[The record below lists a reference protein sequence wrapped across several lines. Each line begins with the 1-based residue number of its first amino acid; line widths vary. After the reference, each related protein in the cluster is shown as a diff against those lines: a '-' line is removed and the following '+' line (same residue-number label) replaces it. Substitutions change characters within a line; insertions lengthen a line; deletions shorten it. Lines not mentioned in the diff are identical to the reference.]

1 MYLISV
7 YFDNHANKILQRY
20 IDEVAKATGNTFMI
34 DHKVPPHITISSI
47 EAKSVDVLKPAFE
60 SLAEKLAFIRT
71 RTGNSSFGNNVQ
83 GNFNQSNSNQSNS
96 NQSNSN
102 LGESNKIQI
111 VSVGQLAPYVLYAT
125 PVLNEMLQ
133 DLQEV
138 VYDTFKDIED
148 TDISRFYQPYSW
160 LPHITLGK
168 KMDKE
173 QMISAIKVMQEKFAP
188 LEAIITKIGLAK
200 VNPHED
206 VCVIELA

>member
-7 YFDNHANKILQRY
+7 YFDDHANKILQRY

-34 DHKVPPHITISSI
+34 DHKVPPHMTISSI
-47 EAKSVDVLKPAFE
+47 EAKSVDVLRPAFE

-71 RTGNSSFGNNVQ
+71 RTGNSSLGNNVQ
-83 GNFNQSNSNQSNS
+83 GNS

-111 VSVGQLAPYVLYAT
+111 VSVGQLLPYVLYAT

-148 TDISRFYQPYSW
+148 TYISRFYQPYSW

>member
-7 YFDNHANKILQRY
+7 YFDDHANKVLQRY

-34 DHKVPPHITISSI
+34 DHKVPPHMTISSI
-47 EAKSVDVLKPAFE
+47 EAKSVDVLRPAFE
-60 SLAEKLAFIRT
+60 SLAEKLAFTRT
-71 RTGNSSFGNNVQ
+71 RAGNSSLGNNVQ
-83 GNFNQSNSNQSNS
+83 GNSNQSNS

-111 VSVGQLAPYVLYAT
+111 VSVGQLLPYVLYAT

-173 QMISAIKVMQEKFAP
+173 QMISAVKVMQEKFAP

>member
-7 YFDNHANKILQRY
+7 YFDDHANKILQRY

-60 SLAEKLAFIRT
+60 SLAEKLAFTRIRA
-71 RTGNSSFGNNVQ
+71 GNSSLGNNVQ
-83 GNFNQSNSNQSNS
+83 GNSNQSNS

-111 VSVGQLAPYVLYAT
+111 VSVGQLLPYVLYAT

>member
-7 YFDNHANKILQRY
+7 YFDDHANKILQRY

-34 DHKVPPHITISSI
+34 DHKVPPHMTISSI
-47 EAKSVDVLKPAFE
+47 EAKSVDVLRPAFE
-60 SLAEKLAFIRT
+60 SLAEKLAFTRIRA
-71 RTGNSSFGNNVQ
+71 GNSSLGNNVQ
-83 GNFNQSNSNQSNS
+83 GNANQSNANQSND

-111 VSVGQLAPYVLYAT
+111 VSVGQLLPYVLYAT

>member
-34 DHKVPPHITISSI
+34 DHKVPPHMTISSI

-60 SLAEKLAFIRT
+60 SLAEKLAFTRT
-71 RTGNSSFGNNVQ
+71 RAGNSSLGNNVQ
-83 GNFNQSNSNQSNS
+83 GNSNQSNS

-111 VSVGQLAPYVLYAT
+111 VSVGQLLPYVLYAT

-173 QMISAIKVMQEKFAP
+173 QMISAVKVMQEKFAP

-206 VCVIELA
+206 VCVFELA

>member
-7 YFDNHANKILQRY
+7 YFDDHANKILQRY

-34 DHKVPPHITISSI
+34 DHKVPPHMTISSI

-96 NQSNSN
+96 N

-111 VSVGQLAPYVLYAT
+111 VSVGQLLPYVLYAT

>member
-7 YFDNHANKILQRY
+7 YFDDHANKILQRY

-34 DHKVPPHITISSI
+34 DHKVPPHMTISSI
-47 EAKSVDVLKPAFE
+47 EAKSVDVLRPAFE

-96 NQSNSN
+96 N

-111 VSVGQLAPYVLYAT
+111 VSVGQLLPSVLYAT

>member
-34 DHKVPPHITISSI
+34 DHKVPPHMTISSI

-60 SLAEKLAFIRT
+60 SLAEKLAFTRT

-96 NQSNSN
+96 N

-111 VSVGQLAPYVLYAT
+111 VSVGQLLPYVLYAT

-173 QMISAIKVMQEKFAP
+173 QMISAVKVMQEKFAP

-206 VCVIELA
+206 VCV

>member
-7 YFDNHANKILQRY
+7 YFDDHANKILQRY

-34 DHKVPPHITISSI
+34 DHKVPPHMTISSI

-60 SLAEKLAFIRT
+60 SLAEKLAFTRT

-83 GNFNQSNSNQSNS
+83 GNFNQSNSN
-96 NQSNSN
+96 

-111 VSVGQLAPYVLYAT
+111 VSVGQLLPYVLYAT

>member
-7 YFDNHANKILQRY
+7 YFDDHANKILQRY

-34 DHKVPPHITISSI
+34 DHKVPPHMTISSI

-60 SLAEKLAFIRT
+60 SLAEKLAFTRT

-83 GNFNQSNSNQSNS
+83 GNFNQSNSN
-96 NQSNSN
+96 

-111 VSVGQLAPYVLYAT
+111 VSVGQLLPYVLYAT

-173 QMISAIKVMQEKFAP
+173 QMISAVKVMQEKFAP

>member
-7 YFDNHANKILQRY
+7 YFDDHANKILQRY

-60 SLAEKLAFIRT
+60 SLAEKLAFTRT
-71 RTGNSSFGNNVQ
+71 RAGNSSLGNNVQ
-83 GNFNQSNSNQSNS
+83 GNSNQTNS

-111 VSVGQLAPYVLYAT
+111 VSVGQLLPYVLYAT

-173 QMISAIKVMQEKFAP
+173 QMISAIKVIQEKFAP

>member
-7 YFDNHANKILQRY
+7 YFDDHANKILQRY

-34 DHKVPPHITISSI
+34 DHKVPPHMTISSI
-47 EAKSVDVLKPAFE
+47 EAKSVDVLRPAFE
-60 SLAEKLAFIRT
+60 SLAEKLAFTRT
-71 RTGNSSFGNNVQ
+71 RAGNSSLGNNVQ
-83 GNFNQSNSNQSNS
+83 GNSNQSNS

-111 VSVGQLAPYVLYAT
+111 VSVGQLLPYVLYAT

-173 QMISAIKVMQEKFAP
+173 QMISAVKVMQEKFAP

>member
-7 YFDNHANKILQRY
+7 YFDDHANKILQRY

-34 DHKVPPHITISSI
+34 DHKVPPHMTISSI
-47 EAKSVDVLKPAFE
+47 EAKSVDVLRPAFE
-60 SLAEKLAFIRT
+60 SLAEKFAFTRT
-71 RTGNSSFGNNVQ
+71 RAGNSSLGNNVQ
-83 GNFNQSNSNQSNS
+83 GNSNQSNA

-111 VSVGQLAPYVLYAT
+111 VSVGQLLPYVLYAT

-173 QMISAIKVMQEKFAP
+173 QMISAVKVMQEKFAP

>member
-7 YFDNHANKILQRY
+7 YFDDQANKILQRY

-34 DHKVPPHITISSI
+34 DHKVPPHMTISSI
-47 EAKSVDVLKPAFE
+47 EAKSVDVLRPAFE
-60 SLAEKLAFIRT
+60 SLAEKLAFTRT
-71 RTGNSSFGNNVQ
+71 RAGNSSLGNNVQ
-83 GNFNQSNSNQSNS
+83 GNA

-111 VSVGQLAPYVLYAT
+111 VSVGQLLPYVLYAT

-148 TDISRFYQPYSW
+148 TDSSRFYQPYSW

-173 QMISAIKVMQEKFAP
+173 QMISAVKVMQEKFAP

>member
-7 YFDNHANKILQRY
+7 YFDDHANKILQRY

-47 EAKSVDVLKPAFE
+47 EAKSVDVLRPAFE

-96 NQSNSN
+96 N

-111 VSVGQLAPYVLYAT
+111 VSVGQLLPYVLYAT

>member
-34 DHKVPPHITISSI
+34 DHKVPPHMTISSI
-47 EAKSVDVLKPAFE
+47 EAKSVDVLRPAFE

-71 RTGNSSFGNNVQ
+71 RTGNSSLGNNVQ
-83 GNFNQSNSNQSNS
+83 GNS

-111 VSVGQLAPYVLYAT
+111 VSVGQLLPYVLYAT

>member
-7 YFDNHANKILQRY
+7 YFDDHANKILQRY

-34 DHKVPPHITISSI
+34 DHKVPPHMTISSI
-47 EAKSVDVLKPAFE
+47 EAKSVDVLRPAFE
-60 SLAEKLAFIRT
+60 SLAEKLAFTRT
-71 RTGNSSFGNNVQ
+71 RTGNSSLGNNVQ
-83 GNFNQSNSNQSNS
+83 GNSNQTNS

-111 VSVGQLAPYVLYAT
+111 VSVGQLLPYVLYAT

>member
-7 YFDNHANKILQRY
+7 YFDDHANKILQRY

-34 DHKVPPHITISSI
+34 DHKVPPHMTISSI

-60 SLAEKLAFIRT
+60 SLAEKLAFTRT
-71 RTGNSSFGNNVQ
+71 RAGNSSLGNNVQ
-83 GNFNQSNSNQSNS
+83 GNS

-111 VSVGQLAPYVLYAT
+111 VSVGQLLPYVLYAT

>member
-7 YFDNHANKILQRY
+7 YFDDHANKILQRY

-34 DHKVPPHITISSI
+34 DHKVPPHMTISSI
-47 EAKSVDVLKPAFE
+47 EAKSVDVLRPAFE
-60 SLAEKLAFIRT
+60 SLAEKLAFTRT
-71 RTGNSSFGNNVQ
+71 RAGNSSLGNNVQ
-83 GNFNQSNSNQSNS
+83 GNSNQSNA

-111 VSVGQLAPYVLYAT
+111 VSVGQLLPYVLYAT

-173 QMISAIKVMQEKFAP
+173 QMISAVKVMQEKFAP

>member
-7 YFDNHANKILQRY
+7 YFDDHANKILQRY

-34 DHKVPPHITISSI
+34 DHKVPPHMTISSI
-47 EAKSVDVLKPAFE
+47 EAKSVDVLRPAFE

-71 RTGNSSFGNNVQ
+71 RTGNSSFDNNVQ
-83 GNFNQSNSNQSNS
+83 GNFNQSNS

-111 VSVGQLAPYVLYAT
+111 VSVGQLLPYVLYAT

-173 QMISAIKVMQEKFAP
+173 QMISAIKVMQEKFVP

>member
-7 YFDNHANKILQRY
+7 YFDDHANKILQRY

-71 RTGNSSFGNNVQ
+71 RTGNSSFDNNVQ
-83 GNFNQSNSNQSNS
+83 GNFNQSNS

-111 VSVGQLAPYVLYAT
+111 VSVGQLLPYVLYAT

>member
-7 YFDNHANKILQRY
+7 YFDDHANKILQRY

-34 DHKVPPHITISSI
+34 DHKVPPHMTISSI
-47 EAKSVDVLKPAFE
+47 EAKSVDVLRPAFE
-60 SLAEKLAFIRT
+60 SLAEKLAFTRIRA
-71 RTGNSSFGNNVQ
+71 GNSSLGNNVQ
-83 GNFNQSNSNQSNS
+83 GNSNQSNS

-111 VSVGQLAPYVLYAT
+111 VSVGQLLPYVLYAT

>member
-34 DHKVPPHITISSI
+34 DHKVPPHMTISSI

-60 SLAEKLAFIRT
+60 SLAEKLAFTRT

-96 NQSNSN
+96 N

-111 VSVGQLAPYVLYAT
+111 VSVGQLLPYVLYAT

-173 QMISAIKVMQEKFAP
+173 QMISAVKVMQEKFAP

-206 VCVIELA
+206 VCVFELA

>member
-7 YFDNHANKILQRY
+7 YFDDHANKILQRY

-34 DHKVPPHITISSI
+34 DHKVPPHMTISSI

-60 SLAEKLAFIRT
+60 SLAEKLAFTRT

-96 NQSNSN
+96 N

-111 VSVGQLAPYVLYAT
+111 VSVGQLLPYVLYAT

-148 TDISRFYQPYSW
+148 TDIRRFYQPYSW

-173 QMISAIKVMQEKFAP
+173 QMISAVKVMQEKFAP

>member
-7 YFDNHANKILQRY
+7 YFDDHANKILQRY

-34 DHKVPPHITISSI
+34 DHKVPPHMTISSI

-83 GNFNQSNSNQSNS
+83 GNS

-111 VSVGQLAPYVLYAT
+111 VSVGQLLPYVLYAT

>member
-7 YFDNHANKILQRY
+7 YFDDHANKILQRY

-34 DHKVPPHITISSI
+34 DHKVPPHMTISSI
-47 EAKSVDVLKPAFE
+47 EAKSVDVLRPAFE
-60 SLAEKLAFIRT
+60 SLAEKLAFTRT
-71 RTGNSSFGNNVQ
+71 RAGNSSLGNNVQ
-83 GNFNQSNSNQSNS
+83 GDSNQSNA

-111 VSVGQLAPYVLYAT
+111 VSVGQLLPYVLYAT

-173 QMISAIKVMQEKFAP
+173 QMISAVKVMQEKFAP

>member
-7 YFDNHANKILQRY
+7 YFDDHANKILQRY

-47 EAKSVDVLKPAFE
+47 EAKSVDVLRPAFE
-60 SLAEKLAFIRT
+60 SLAEKLAFTRT
-71 RTGNSSFGNNVQ
+71 RAGNSSLGNNVQ
-83 GNFNQSNSNQSNS
+83 GNS

-111 VSVGQLAPYVLYAT
+111 VSVGQLLPYVLYAT

>member
-7 YFDNHANKILQRY
+7 YFDNHANKLLQRY

-34 DHKVPPHITISSI
+34 DHKVPPHMTISSI

-60 SLAEKLAFIRT
+60 SLAEKLAFTRT

-96 NQSNSN
+96 N

-111 VSVGQLAPYVLYAT
+111 VSVGQLLPYVLYAT

-173 QMISAIKVMQEKFAP
+173 QMISAVKVMQEKFAP

-206 VCVIELA
+206 VCVFELA

>member
-1 MYLISV
+1 MYLISA

-34 DHKVPPHITISSI
+34 DHKVPPHMTISSI

-60 SLAEKLAFIRT
+60 SLAEKLAFTRT

-83 GNFNQSNSNQSNS
+83 GNANQSNS

-111 VSVGQLAPYVLYAT
+111 VSVGQLLPYVLYAT

-173 QMISAIKVMQEKFAP
+173 QMISAVKVMQEKFAP

>member
-7 YFDNHANKILQRY
+7 YFDDHANKILQRY

-83 GNFNQSNSNQSNS
+83 GNFNQSNSNQSNL
-96 NQSNSN
+96 N

-111 VSVGQLAPYVLYAT
+111 VSVGQLLPYVLYAT

>member
-7 YFDNHANKILQRY
+7 YFDDHANKILQRY

-34 DHKVPPHITISSI
+34 DHKVPPHMTISSI

-60 SLAEKLAFIRT
+60 SLAEKLAFTRT

-96 NQSNSN
+96 N

-111 VSVGQLAPYVLYAT
+111 VSVGQLLPYVLYAT

>member
-7 YFDNHANKILQRY
+7 YFDDHANKILQRY
-20 IDEVAKATGNTFMI
+20 IDEVVKATGNTFMI

-96 NQSNSN
+96 N

-111 VSVGQLAPYVLYAT
+111 VSVGQLLPYVLYAT

>member
-7 YFDNHANKILQRY
+7 YFDDHANKILQRY

-47 EAKSVDVLKPAFE
+47 EAKSVDVLRPAFE

-83 GNFNQSNSNQSNS
+83 GNANQSNS

-111 VSVGQLAPYVLYAT
+111 VSVGQLLPYVLYAT

>member
-7 YFDNHANKILQRY
+7 YFDDHANKILQRY

-34 DHKVPPHITISSI
+34 DHKVPPHMTISSI
-47 EAKSVDVLKPAFE
+47 EAKSVDVLRPAFE
-60 SLAEKLAFIRT
+60 SLAEKLAFTRT
-71 RTGNSSFGNNVQ
+71 RAGNSSLGNNVQ
-83 GNFNQSNSNQSNS
+83 GNS

-111 VSVGQLAPYVLYAT
+111 VSVGQLLPYVLYAT

-173 QMISAIKVMQEKFAP
+173 QMISAVKVMQEKFAP

>member
-7 YFDNHANKILQRY
+7 YFDDHANKILQRY

-34 DHKVPPHITISSI
+34 DHKVPPHMTISSI
-47 EAKSVDVLKPAFE
+47 EAKSVDVLRPAFE

-71 RTGNSSFGNNVQ
+71 RTGNSSLGNNVQ
-83 GNFNQSNSNQSNS
+83 GNS

-111 VSVGQLAPYVLYAT
+111 VSVGQLLPYVLYAT

>member
-7 YFDNHANKILQRY
+7 YFDDHANKILQRY

-34 DHKVPPHITISSI
+34 DHKVPPHMTISSI

-60 SLAEKLAFIRT
+60 SLAEKLAFTRT

-83 GNFNQSNSNQSNS
+83 GNANQSNS

-111 VSVGQLAPYVLYAT
+111 VSVGQLLPYVLYAT

-173 QMISAIKVMQEKFAP
+173 QMISAVKVMQEKFAP

>member
-34 DHKVPPHITISSI
+34 DHKVPPHMTISSI

-60 SLAEKLAFIRT
+60 SLAEKLAFTRT
-71 RTGNSSFGNNVQ
+71 RAGNSSLGNNVQ
-83 GNFNQSNSNQSNS
+83 GNSNQSNS

-111 VSVGQLAPYVLYAT
+111 VSVGQLLPYVLYAT

-173 QMISAIKVMQEKFAP
+173 QMIPAIKVMQEKFAP

>member
-7 YFDNHANKILQRY
+7 YFDDHANKILQRY

-34 DHKVPPHITISSI
+34 DHKVPPHMTISSI

-71 RTGNSSFGNNVQ
+71 RTGNSSFDNNVQ
-83 GNFNQSNSNQSNS
+83 GNFNQSNS

-111 VSVGQLAPYVLYAT
+111 VSVGQLLPYVLYAT